1 VTDRGISTYVFDST
15 NGALWAEEVAQSAG
29 IPVEVVPSP
38 PDSDALCDLA
48 LVTRS
53 VDGPALEETLRHE
66 GVPFRSWPH

>member
-1 VTDRGISTYVFDST
+1 VTDPGTRTYVFDST

-38 PDSDALCDLA
+38 PDSGALCDLA

-53 VDGPALEETLRHE
+53 VDGPAMEEVLRRE
-66 GVPFRSWPH
+66 GVPYRSWPH